1 MVDIF
6 NTKKNEAL
14 ETKLKISEER
24 RIAEMSGRHDG
35 LKIIEE
41 KNSIIDSLEHVLEA
55 NRNEIKDLNIKLTKT
70 IREKKLQF
78 DAFWVST
85 TPLDLDY
92 DSSMSDEAIAKIK
105 ISRLKLDIFERLV
118 KFGKDNMVSLKTT
131 KP

>member
-1 MVDIF
+1 M
-6 NTKKNEAL
+6 T
-14 ETKLKISEER
+14 
-24 RIAEMSGRHDG
+24 GRHDG

-41 KNSIIDSLEHVLEA
+41 KNLIIENLEYFLED
-55 NRNEIKDLNIKLTKT
+55 NGNEIKELNIKLTKI

-105 ISRLKLDIFERLV
+105 LSRLKLDIFERLV

>member
-1 MVDIF
+1 MVDLF
-6 NTKKNEAL
+6 NTKKNGEL
-14 ETKLKISEER
+14 ETKLKISEDR

-35 LKIIEE
+35 LKIIKE
-41 KNSIIDSLEHVLEA
+41 KNSTIESLEYLLED
-55 NRNEIKDLNIKLTKT
+55 NRNEIKELNIRLTKI

-85 TPLDLDY
+85 SPLDLDY

-105 ISRLKLDIFERLV
+105 LSRLKLDIFERLV